1 VVSVNDCSVFVMER
15 ERKGGAPS
23 TYMTLPPCQ
32 LLISNINPRTRF
44 ASSSHSPFEWC
55 ERVLAWAGA
64 HLALDAMGA
73 DLALA
78 NRKVGFACRL
88 KDVA

>member
-1 VVSVNDCSVFVMER
+1 MVAVNDCSVFVMER
-15 ERKGGAPS
+15 EKRGRMLQVL
-23 TYMTLPPCQ
+23 MTLPPCQ

-55 ERVLAWAGA
+55 ERVGLAGA
-64 HLALDAMGA
+64 HLALYAMGA

-88 KDVA
+88 KDAA

>member
-1 VVSVNDCSVFVMER
+1 MVSVNDCSVFVMER

-23 TYMTLPPCQ
+23 TYD
-32 LLISNINPRTRF
+32 
-44 ASSSHSPFEWC
+44 SSSLPAPYQQHQSSHAVRKQQPFAF
-55 ERVLAWAGA
+55 RVVRTCFGLAGA

-88 KDVA
+88 EDAA